1 MIARAHRT
9 LLAVALGLPLAVLG
23 CGGDDNGPGSL
34 DRNDPE
40 AVARAY
46 IATYYDCGDR
56 GAGLRWDLELH
67 DGGELEISREDAVAD
82 ERQEGCRPSRT
93 PEVKTFRGGSRGE
106 LTEIFVTNPDACNSE
121 RISLVMV
128 QDDEGY
134 KVDPAESDLDAAD
147 CVRTGSTS

>member
-1 MIARAHRT
+1 MSSRARSA
-9 LLAVALGLPLAVLG
+9 LLAIALPLVIAG
-23 CGGDDNGPGSL
+23 CGGDDNGRGGL

-56 GAGLRWDLELH
+56 GAGLRWDLETH
-67 DGGELEISREDAVAD
+67 DGGELEISREGAVES
-82 ERQEGCRPSRT
+82 ERKKGCRPTRA
-93 PEVKTFRGGSRGE
+93 PKVKTFRGASQGE
-106 LTEIFVTNPDACNSE
+106 VTEIFVTNPDACNSE

-128 QDDEGY
+128 QDDNGF
-134 KVDPAESDLDAAD
+134 KIDPAESDLDAAD